1 MDARHKRDARS
12 VDESIQISLIVLWLV
27 ASTSSGLLGQ
37 SPGESTPPPDTS
49 NSPAETPQY
58 EFFESN
64 IRPALH
70 QHCLACHNEKKPN
83 GGLALDS
90 RAGWMKGG
98 DSGPAIVPGKPD
110 ESLLIRTIRHGEPG
124 LEMPAK
130 APKLDDPDIAK
141 FSHWIEQGAFDPR
154 ETPEPMTSVGQR
166 SDTDAQWE
174 SIAAQRAQCVGEGA
188 AADRAGGPAG
198 LGHLD
203 GLKLRPRVPCIKASK
218 CVLCEIRA
226 RGVRGRRFQNCVGRA
241 GKAAKEAPRTRR
253 LRVSGLLCL
262 GGLDLRLQRRL

>member
-37 SPGESTPPPDTS
+37 SPGESTPPPETS

-174 SIAAQRAQCVGEGA
+174 SIAAQRAQWWRMRRRPQRTHLRGL
-188 AADRAGGPAG
+188 RAPCYS
-198 LGHLD
+198 
-203 GLKLRPRVPCIKASK
+203 RPR
-218 CVLCEIRA
+218 L
-226 RGVRGRRFQNCVGRA
+226 
-241 GKAAKEAPRTRR
+241 AAQCSHMSNLSE
-253 LRVSGLLCL
+253 L
-262 GGLDLRLQRRL
+262 